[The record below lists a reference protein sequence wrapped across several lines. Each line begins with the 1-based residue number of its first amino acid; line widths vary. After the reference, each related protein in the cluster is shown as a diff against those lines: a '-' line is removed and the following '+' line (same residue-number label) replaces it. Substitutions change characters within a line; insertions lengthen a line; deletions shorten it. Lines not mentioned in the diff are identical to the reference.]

1 MTNKNNAD
9 NSIRQS
15 NFELL
20 RILAMCMIIAM
31 HYMTKGMQLPK
42 LSIDTSLHNIIFR
55 LLFAFCSSAVNVYV
69 FISGYFATDSKWSV
83 EKLIRLWVQIL
94 LYSILIPVIL
104 NIAEMVD
111 ISSMDLSVKQQIFLP
126 ISYEH
131 YWFATAYVMLYLF
144 SPILTTAIKQLDKK
158 QLGTVII
165 ATLIVFCGFK
175 SVNPYLIPW
184 DKYGDDVIW
193 FMILYL
199 IAGYIRM
206 YGIPFF
212 DGRDSVGKTTDSA
225 QGQSDSA
232 FDMVRRPGRALLIY
246 IAFSVLTFA
255 IAYIASCIVRA
266 TGKMEYY
273 MDMTYCYNYIM
284 ILIASIGLFYV
295 FKELNIKANKWIN
308 RLAGY
313 TFGVYL
319 LHENITLRELW
330 PHLLGIDSAMGHP
343 WQILHM
349 LLCIFVVFF
358 IGSIVDCIRTFIFS
372 MVSR

>member
-1 MTNKNNAD
+1 MTKKDNAD

-15 NFELL
+15 NFEFL
-20 RILAMCMIIAM
+20 RIIAMCMIIAM
-31 HYMTKGMQLPK
+31 HYMTKGMQIPK
-42 LSIDTSLHNIIFR
+42 LSVDTSLHNIIFR

-69 FISGYFATDSKWSV
+69 FISGYFAVDSKWSV
-83 EKLIRLWVQIL
+83 SKLIRLWLQVL
-94 LYSILIPVIL
+94 LYSILIPVIM
-104 NIAEMVD
+104 NIAGAVD
-111 ISSMDLSVKQQIFLP
+111 ISSMNLSVKQQIFLP

-144 SPILTTAIKQLDKK
+144 SPILTAAIKHLDKK
-158 QLGTVII
+158 QLGAVII
-165 ATLIVFCGFK
+165 MTLTVFCGFK

-193 FMILYL
+193 FIILYL

-212 DGRDSVGKTTDSA
+212 EGSTGVKATDGT
-225 QGQSDSA
+225 QGQSTGTSDT
-232 FDMVRRPGRALLIY
+232 VRHPGRALAIY
-246 IAFSVLTFA
+246 IIFSSLTFA
-255 IAYIASCIVRA
+255 IAYAASCIVRA

-273 MDMTYCYNYIM
+273 MDMTYCYNYIT
-284 ILIASIGLFYV
+284 ILIASIGLFYT
-295 FKELNIKANKWIN
+295 FKNLNIKYSAWIN

-330 PHLLGIDSAMGHP
+330 PRLLGIDSAMGQW
-343 WQILHM
+343 WQFFHM
-349 LLCIFVVFF
+349 LFCIIVVFV
-358 IGSIVDCIRTFIFS
+358 IGCIVDYLRTYIFGLIR
-372 MVSR
+372 R